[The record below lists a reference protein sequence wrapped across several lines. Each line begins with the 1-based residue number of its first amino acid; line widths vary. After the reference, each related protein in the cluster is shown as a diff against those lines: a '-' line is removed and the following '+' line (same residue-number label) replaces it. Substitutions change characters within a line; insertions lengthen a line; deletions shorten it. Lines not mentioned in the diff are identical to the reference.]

1 MKGKSSKSRPSNIID
16 FGRILKKKQKSMGAA
31 ERIGATQLARGS
43 KSAQRAARSNQKNNV
58 IKRFN
63 DLRQAQIQ
71 DNRRQVRRTILDGFI
86 GACVV
91 MPSRGLINVSLH
103 DISKTG
109 IAFDMSITQGAFCCG
124 DSVMMRLYMNH
135 DTYFPFEVSVQNLR
149 PLVGTERTRFGARF
163 KAEAFNTT
171 SLQHFVDFIESVTA
185 CLKTDKGDTMVSL
198 GH

>member
-1 MKGKSSKSRPSNIID
+1 MKGRSSTKSGSSNIID
-16 FGRILKKKQKSMGAA
+16 FSRVLKAQQKRNKKTSAKSVKKQD
-31 ERIGATQLARGS
+31 
-43 KSAQRAARSNQKNNV
+43 NNL
-58 IKRFN
+58 ITSFKG
-63 DLRQAQIQ
+63 LRQAQIQ
-71 DNRRQVRRTILDGFI
+71 DNRRQVRRTLLDGFI

-109 IAFDMSITQGAFCCG
+109 IAFDMPMTQGAFRCG

-149 PLVGTERTRFGARF
+149 PLVGTGHTRFGARF
-163 KAEAFNTT
+163 KSEAFNTT

-185 CLKTDKGDTMVSL
+185 CLKTDKGDTMVNL